1 MEEAFEG
8 ITGGGLTEEMQGHL
22 DLHRDSDSEDGDDD
36 EEDDDDK
43 RAERSLRR
51 KHRKKSSKSLRGVF
65 DSTFQPV

>member
-36 EEDDDDK
+36 EDDDDK

-51 KHRKKSSKSLRGVF
+51 KHRKKSSKSLRGMFV
-65 DSTFQPV
+65 STF

>member
-36 EEDDDDK
+36 EDDDDK

-51 KHRKKSSKSLRGVF
+51 KHRKKSSKLLRGMFV
-65 DSTFQPV
+65 STF

>member
-1 MEEAFEG
+1 MEETFEG
-8 ITGGGLTEEMQGHL
+8 ITGGELTEEMQGHL

-36 EEDDDDK
+36 EDDDDK

-65 DSTFQPV
+65 VSTFQPM